1 MKNYIKQ
8 DNRKFFF
15 KENNK
20 KKNWYTFSLHL
31 LFYIQIPQMYIV
43 CTYITYKYPSSIISK
58 CIHRT
63 YGIRNKRTSRRTF
76 IYNMRIRKYR
86 GAWYVT
92 KSTRKL
98 GIFGC
103 IYLFLY
109 ILLVYIKYIHLKYII
124 SRPIWV

>member
-1 MKNYIKQ
+1 
-8 DNRKFFF
+8 
-15 KENNK
+15 
-20 KKNWYTFSLHL
+20 
-31 LFYIQIPQMYIV
+31 MYIV
-43 CTYITYKYPSSIISK
+43 CTYITYKYPSSIISE

-109 ILLVYIKYIHLKYII
+109 IYIPPRIYIKYIHLKYII
-124 SRPIWV
+124 NPRPIRV